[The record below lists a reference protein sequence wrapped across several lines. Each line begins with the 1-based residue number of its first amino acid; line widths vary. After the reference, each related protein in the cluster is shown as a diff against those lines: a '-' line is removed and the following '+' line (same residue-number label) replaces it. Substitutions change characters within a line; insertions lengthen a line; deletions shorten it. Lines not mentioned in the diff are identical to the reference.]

1 MLCRKLRCTSWRG
14 LFPALGVCLAV
25 IGGMV
30 LLPPA
35 WLEDEIPSLTAAS
48 HTLPLTAIAENSG
61 LRFEKQAQSQRPFL
75 KRPERT
81 SRPSAGTRVSS
92 LRSSALRPRA
102 FRGLPRRHLYAPRSG
117 PSAPDDPSHSPLS

>member
-1 MLCRKLRCTSWRG
+1 MLCRKLRCASWWG
-14 LFPALGVCLAV
+14 LFPALGVCLAL
-25 IGGMV
+25 IGGMA

-48 HTLPLTAIAENSG
+48 HALPLTAIAENPG

-81 SRPSAGTRVSS
+81 SRLSAGIRASS
-92 LRSSALRPRA
+92 FRSSALRPRA
-102 FRGLPRRHLYAPRSG
+102 FRGLPRRHLYAPRSR
-117 PSAPDDPSHSPLS
+117 PSSPDDPSQLPLS